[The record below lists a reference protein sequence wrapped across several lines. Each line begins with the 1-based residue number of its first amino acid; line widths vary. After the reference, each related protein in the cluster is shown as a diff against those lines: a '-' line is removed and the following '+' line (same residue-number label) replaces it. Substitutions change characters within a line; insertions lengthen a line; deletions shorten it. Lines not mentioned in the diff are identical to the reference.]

1 MEKLSLTSKRL
12 LMLGVVVGLAIV
24 VALVL
29 REQDTPTVA
38 RPASGP
44 TVASAAA
51 TRGHRPVPSISLPG
65 DPSFDDEDVRTMD
78 DEVLESIIKKDK
90 KLEQF
95 MRYYK
100 AVVPDEQT
108 RREFHKMLSDPA
120 TMKAM
125 AEDLMDPGDGHP
137 QSTEY
142 YRRLMLVDYFDA
154 ALGWKD
160 NPQRQHVMEL
170 MQDVINK
177 DNFRGDQDNE
187 RRQVLGGTKFELY
200 RLLYAQDPQ
209 KAGELVAMA
218 KGTRM
223 EPMVSWMAEEEI
235 HRRTREAEILK
246 EANERVRHD

>member
-1 MEKLSLTSKRL
+1 MA
-12 LMLGVVVGLAIV
+12 GVVVGLAIA

-29 REQDTPTVA
+29 RQRDTGTAASPAPEQTI
-38 RPASGP
+38 
-44 TVASAAA
+44 ASAPA
-51 TRGHRPVPSISLPG
+51 TPGHKLTPRISLPG
-65 DPSFDDEDVRTMD
+65 GPSFDDDDMPTMD

-154 ALGWKD
+154 AVGWKD
-160 NPQRQHVMEL
+160 NPQRQHVMEV
-170 MQDVINK
+170 MQDVITK
-177 DNFRGDQDNE
+177 DNFRGDQDGD
-187 RRQVLGGTKFELY
+187 RRQMLGGTKFELY

-209 KAGELVAMA
+209 KAGELLAQA

-223 EPMVSWMAEEEI
+223 EPMVTWMAQEEI

-246 EANERVRHD
+246 EANSR

>member
-29 REQDTPTVA
+29 RERDTGTAASPA
-38 RPASGP
+38 REQ

-51 TRGHRPVPSISLPG
+51 TGGHRPIPGISLPG
-65 DPSFDDEDVRTMD
+65 GPSVDDDDLRTMD

-154 ALGWKD
+154 ALAWKD

-170 MQDVINK
+170 MQDVITK
-177 DNFRGDQDNE
+177 DNYRGDQDNE

-209 KAGELVAMA
+209 KAGELLAQA

-223 EPMVSWMAEEEI
+223 EPLVDWMAKEEI

-246 EANERVRHD
+246 EANSR

>member
-29 REQDTPTVA
+29 REQDTGTAASPT
-38 RPASGP
+38 RDQ
-44 TVASAAA
+44 TVASVAA
-51 TRGHRPVPSISLPG
+51 TSGHKPTPRLSLPG
-65 DPSFDDEDVRTMD
+65 GLSVDDDDDLRTMD

-108 RREFHKMLSDPA
+108 RREYHKFLSDPS

-142 YRRLMLVDYFDA
+142 FRRLMLVDYFDA
-154 ALGWKD
+154 ALNWKD

-170 MQDVINK
+170 TQDIITK

-187 RRQVLGGTKFELY
+187 RRQVLGGTKFEIY

-209 KAGELVAMA
+209 KTGELLALA

-223 EPMVSWMAEEEI
+223 ESLVNWMAEEEI

-246 EANERVRHD
+246 EANER

>member
-1 MEKLSLTSKRL
+1 M
-12 LMLGVVVGLAIV
+12 
-24 VALVL
+24 
-29 REQDTPTVA
+29 P
-38 RPASGP
+38 
-44 TVASAAA
+44 
-51 TRGHRPVPSISLPG
+51 
-65 DPSFDDEDVRTMD
+65 TMD

-154 ALGWKD
+154 AVGWKD
-160 NPQRQHVMEL
+160 NPQRQHVMEV
-170 MQDVINK
+170 MQDVITK
-177 DNFRGDQDNE
+177 DNFRGDQDGD
-187 RRQVLGGTKFELY
+187 RRQMLGGTKFELY

-209 KAGELVAMA
+209 KAGELLAQA

-223 EPMVSWMAEEEI
+223 EPMVTWMAQEEI

-246 EANERVRHD
+246 EANSR

>member
-1 MEKLSLTSKRL
+1 MEKPSLTFKRIL
-12 LMLGVVVGLAIV
+12 IAGVVVGLAIV
-24 VALVL
+24 IALVL
-29 REQDTPTVA
+29 RQRDAGAPASSAGDQTVA
-38 RPASGP
+38 G
-44 TVASAAA
+44 AAA
-51 TRGHRPVPSISLPG
+51 TSGHKPIPRLSLPG
-65 DPSFDDEDVRTMD
+65 GPSDDDDDMRTMD

-95 MRYYK
+95 MRYRK
-100 AVVPDEQT
+100 AVVPDERT

-142 YRRLMLVDYFDA
+142 YRRLMLVDYFDS
-154 ALGWKD
+154 ALNWKD

-170 MQDVINK
+170 TQDVITK

-209 KAGELVAMA
+209 KAGELVAQA

-223 EPMVSWMAEEEI
+223 ESMVNWMAQEEI

>member
-12 LMLGVVVGLAIV
+12 LMAGVVVCLAIV

-29 REQDTPTVA
+29 RGRDTGTAASPA
-38 RPASGP
+38 RQQ

-51 TRGHRPVPSISLPG
+51 PSGHKPTPSISLSG
-65 DPSFDDEDVRTMD
+65 GPSFDDEDIRTMD

-95 MRYYK
+95 MRLYK

-108 RREFHKMLSDPA
+108 RREFHKLLSDPL

-154 ALGWKD
+154 ALAWKD
-160 NPQRQHVMEL
+160 NPQRGHVMEL
-170 MQDVINK
+170 MQDVITK

-200 RLLYAQDPQ
+200 RLLYAQDPA
-209 KAGELVAMA
+209 KAAEMVAQA

-223 EPMVSWMAEEEI
+223 EQMVTWMAGEEI

-246 EANERVRHD
+246 EANSR

>member
-1 MEKLSLTSKRL
+1 MGKLSLTSKRL
-12 LMLGVVVGLAIV
+12 LMGGVVVGLVVV

-29 REQDTPTVA
+29 RESETPA
-38 RPASGP
+38 HAPATGES
-44 TVASAAA
+44 TVAS
-51 TRGHRPVPSISLPG
+51 TDPVKLPRPAPRISLPG
-65 DPSFDDEDVRTMD
+65 QDPSDADDSQLMD
-78 DEVLESIIKKDK
+78 DEVLESIVKKDK
-90 KLEQF
+90 KLERF
-95 MRYYK
+95 MQYYK
-100 AVVPDEQT
+100 AVVPDEAT
-108 RREFHKMLSDPA
+108 RREYHKVLSDPA

-160 NPQRQHVMEL
+160 NPQRQHLMEL
-170 MQDVINK
+170 TQDIITR

-218 KGTRM
+218 RGTSMERM
-223 EPMVSWMAEEEI
+223 VNWMAEEEI

-246 EANERVRHD
+246 ETNSR